1 MKIVSV
7 IFQGL
12 SNAFTQ
18 AKENYEDMEHEFF
31 REKLKIKIEKDP
43 GENEVSDYIK
53 LRKTGRIGF
62 FIIINR

>member
-12 SNAFTQ
+12 SSAFTQ

-31 REKLKIKIEKDP
+31 REKLKTKNEKDP
-43 GENEVSDYIK
+43 DENEVSDYIK

-62 FIIINR
+62 FYNN

>member
-1 MKIVSV
+1 
-7 IFQGL
+7 
-12 SNAFTQ
+12 
-18 AKENYEDMEHEFF
+18 MEHEFF